1 MILGMNEVIGRLQR
15 IHDGLP
21 DEMANALR
29 EEAKIELREAI
40 RRTPRDTGALRK
52 SGKISEVKKSERTCS
67 INISFGGEQAPYA
80 IYVHEDLEAYHPVGQ
95 AKFLESVLLES
106 RPHMAKRLAARI
118 KLQRLL

>member
-1 MILGMNEVIGRLQR
+1 MILGMDKVIGRLQR

-29 EEAKIELREAI
+29 EEAKIELKEAI
-40 RRTPRDTGALRK
+40 RRTPRDTGALRR
-52 SGKISEVKKSERTCS
+52 SGRVTEVKKGDRTCS
-67 INISFGGEQAPYA
+67 VSIIFGGPTAPYA
-80 IYVHEDLEAYHPVGQ
+80 VYVHEDLEAYHPVGQ